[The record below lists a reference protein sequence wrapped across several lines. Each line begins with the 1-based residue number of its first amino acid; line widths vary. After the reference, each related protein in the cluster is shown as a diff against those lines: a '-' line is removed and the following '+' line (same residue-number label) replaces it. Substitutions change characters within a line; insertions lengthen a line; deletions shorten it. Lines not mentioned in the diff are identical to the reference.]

1 MVVAVMTARTFG
13 AEHFGN
19 AQLGDARRTK
29 RLVRVADRF
38 LAHPQGSLP
47 HKCQDPAMY
56 QALLGLL
63 TPEAVTHRAVLQP
76 HGNLTLQRMREH
88 AGTIVLAG
96 DITELDF
103 TAKKSLR
110 GQLGRIGDG
119 RGYGYECFNLLA
131 IRADT
136 GGVLGLANQVLFR
149 RRRVRRGERKAA
161 SRRRADRQSRL
172 WVRCHQDLPP
182 APAGRLWV
190 YVFDREGDTTEALDA
205 LGRQDKSYVIRS
217 HSNRRILLG
226 HAGSGPLA
234 KLHDHLRALPAAGR
248 REVRVPAQDGQPA
261 RQAVCGVAWAA
272 VRILPP
278 RQARGEHGR
287 EPLPVWALR
296 VWELQPPAGAKP
308 VEWLLLTNVAVTAE
322 AEAQQRLDWY
332 ELRWQAEELHKAQKT
347 GCGIEKP
354 QLRKAG
360 RLEPLLGLLSVV
372 AVGLLQ
378 LRDAA
383 RCAEAAARPATELFP
398 AVTVEVL
405 SRHRYGERRALSLR
419 EFLYALARLGGYQD
433 RPKAGPPGW
442 QVLWKG
448 WGELQPMVRG
458 ALLIRQEKAA
468 GHHASEKCDHL

>member
-1 MVVAVMTARTFG
+1 MVMAAVTERTFG
-13 AEHFGN
+13 AEHFGK
-19 AQLGDARRTK
+19 AQLGDVRRTR
-29 RLVRVADRF
+29 RLVRLADRF
-38 LAHPQGSLP
+38 FAHPHGSLP

-76 HGNLTLQRMREH
+76 HCDRTLQRMREH
-88 AGTIVLAG
+88 PGTVVLAG

-103 TAKKSLR
+103 TSRKSLR

-131 IRADT
+131 LRADT

-149 RRRVRRGERKAA
+149 RRRARRGESKAA

-172 WVRCHQDLPP
+172 WVRCHQELPA
-182 APAGRLWV
+182 APDGRHWV

-205 LGRQDKSYVIRS
+205 LGRQGKHYVIRS

-226 HAGSGPLA
+226 HEGSSPTA
-234 KLHDHLRALPAAGR
+234 KLHDHLRELPAASR

-272 VRILPP
+272 VRLLPP
-278 RQARGEHGR
+278 RQARGTHGR

-308 VEWLLLTNVAVTAE
+308 VHWLLLTNVAVA
-322 AEAQQRLDWY
+322 AAAAAQQRLDWY
-332 ELRWQAEELHKAQKT
+332 ELRWQVEELHKAQKT
-347 GCGIEKP
+347 GCSIEKP
-354 QLRKAG
+354 QLRRAG
-360 RLEPLLGLLSVV
+360 RLQPLLGLLSVV

-383 RCAEAAARPATELFP
+383 RCAEAAAGPATEVFP
-398 AVTVEVL
+398 TLAVEVL
-405 SRHRYGERRALSLR
+405 SRHRYGEPRELNLR

-448 WGELQPMVRG
+448 WGELQPMVQG
-458 ALLIRQEKAA
+458 ALLIRQDT
-468 GHHASEKCDHL
+468 GNHHAPKKCDHL

>member
-1 MVVAVMTARTFG
+1 MGPAAVKEWTFG
-13 AEHFGN
+13 KEHFGG
-19 AQLGDARRTK
+19 AQLGDLRRTR
-29 RLVRVADRF
+29 RLVRLADRF
-38 LAHPQGSLP
+38 LAHPHGSLP

-63 TPEAVTHRAVLQP
+63 RSADVTHAAVLQP
-76 HGNLTLQRMREH
+76 HRDLTLRRMQDH
-88 AGTIVLAG
+88 PGTLVLAG

-103 TAKKSLR
+103 TSKKSLR

-119 RGYGYECFNLLA
+119 HGYGYECFNLLA
-131 IRADT
+131 VRADT
-136 GGVLGLANQVLFR
+136 GAVLGLANQVLFR
-149 RRRVRRGERKAA
+149 RRRARPGESKAA

-172 WVRCHQDLPP
+172 WVRCHQDLPA
-182 APAGRLWV
+182 APDGRLWV

-205 LGRQDKSYVIRS
+205 LARQGKHYVIRS
-217 HSNRRILLG
+217 HSNRWVLLG
-226 HAGSGPLA
+226 HDGPGPKA
-234 KLHDHLRALPAAGR
+234 KLHDHLRALPATGGR
-248 REVRVPAQDGQPA
+248 VVPVPAQDGQPA
-261 RQAVCGVAWAA
+261 RRAACGLAWAA
-272 VRILPP
+272 VRIVPP
-278 RQARGEHGR
+278 RQPRGEHGQ

-296 VWELQPPAGAKP
+296 VWELQPPAGAEP

-322 AEAQQRLDWY
+322 VEAQQRLDWY

-354 QLRKAG
+354 QLRQAG

-383 RCAEAAARPATELFP
+383 RDEEAASRPAAAVFP
-398 AVTVEVL
+398 AVAVEVL
-405 SRHRYGERRALSLR
+405 SRHRYGGARELSMR

-448 WGELQPMVRG
+448 WGELQPMARG
-458 ALLIRQEKAA
+458 AALMRHETTEHCSTQ
-468 GHHASEKCDHL
+468 KCDHL

>member
-1 MVVAVMTARTFG
+1 MVLAAVTEQTFG

-19 AQLGDARRTK
+19 AQLGDARRTR

-63 TPEAVTHRAVLQP
+63 TPAAVTHRAVLGP
-76 HGNLTLQRMREH
+76 HCDLTLRRMRQH
-88 AGTIVLAG
+88 PGTVILAG

-103 TAKKSLR
+103 TSKKSLR

-131 IRADT
+131 LQADS

-149 RRRVRRGERKAA
+149 RRRARRGERKAA

-172 WVRCHQDLPP
+172 WVRCHQELPA
-182 APAGRLWV
+182 APDGRLWV
-190 YVFDREGDTTEALDA
+190 YVFDRAGDTTEALDA
-205 LGRQDKSYVIRS
+205 LGRQGKHYVIRS
-217 HSNRRILLG
+217 HSNRRLLLG
-226 HAGSGPLA
+226 HEGPSPTA

-248 REVRVPAQDGQPA
+248 RVVRVPAQDGQPA

-296 VWELQPPAGAKP
+296 VWELQPLAGAKP
-308 VEWLLLTNVAVTAE
+308 VEWLLLTNVAVAAE

-383 RCAEAAARPATELFP
+383 RCPEAAARQATEVFP
-398 AVTVEVL
+398 AVAVEVL
-405 SRHRYGERRALSLR
+405 SRHRYGEQRELNLR

-448 WGELQPMVRG
+448 WGELQPMVQG
-458 ALLIRQEKAA
+458 VTLVRQQTAE
-468 GHHASEKCDHL
+468 HRSPEKCDHL

>member
-1 MVVAVMTARTFG
+1 MVVAAVTARTFG
-13 AEHFGN
+13 HEHFGQ
-19 AQLGDARRTK
+19 AQLGDRRRTR

-76 HGNLTLQRMREH
+76 HYDRTLQRMREH
-88 AGTIVLAG
+88 PGSIVLAG

-131 IRADT
+131 VGADT
-136 GGVLGLANQVLFR
+136 GGVFGLANQVLFR
-149 RRRVRRGERKAA
+149 RRRARKGESKAA

-172 WVRCHQDLPP
+172 WVRCHQDLPA
-182 APAGRLWV
+182 APAGRQWV

-205 LGRQDKSYVIRS
+205 LGRQGKQYVLRS

-226 HAGSGPLA
+226 HTGPGPQA
-234 KLHDHLRALPAAGR
+234 KLHDHLRTLPAVGR

-272 VRILPP
+272 VQILPP

-287 EPLPVWALR
+287 EPLLVWGLR
-296 VWELQPPAGAKP
+296 VWELQPPPGAKP
-308 VEWLLLTNVAVTAE
+308 VEWLLLTNIAVATE

-332 ELRWQAEELHKAQKT
+332 ELRWQVEELHKAQKT

-383 RCAEAAARPATELFP
+383 RAAEAASRPATEVFP
-398 AVTVEVL
+398 AVAVEVL
-405 SRHRYGERRALSLR
+405 SRQRYGERRALTLR

-448 WGELQPMVRG
+448 WGELQPMVQG
-458 ALLIRQEKAA
+458 ALLMRPEKTA

>member
-1 MVVAVMTARTFG
+1 MVVALVTAQTFG
-13 AEHFGN
+13 AEHFGK
-19 AQLGDARRTK
+19 AQLGDRRRTR

-63 TPEAVTHRAVLQP
+63 TAEAVTHRAVLQP
-76 HGNLTLQRMREH
+76 HCDRTLQGMREYP
-88 AGTIVLAG
+88 GTVVLAG

-103 TAKKSLR
+103 TSKKSLR

-136 GGVLGLANQVLFR
+136 GAVLGLANQVLFR
-149 RRRVRRGERKAA
+149 RRRVRKGERKAT

-172 WVRCHQDLPP
+172 WVRCHQDLPA
-182 APAGRLWV
+182 APDGRQWV

-205 LGRQDKSYVIRS
+205 LGRQGKHYVIRS

-226 HAGSGPLA
+226 HEGASRTA
-234 KLHDHLRALPAAGR
+234 KLHDQLRALPAAGR

-296 VWELQPPAGAKP
+296 VWELQPPAGVKP
-308 VEWLLLTNVAVTAE
+308 VEWLLLTNVAVAAE

-347 GCGIEKP
+347 GCNIEKP
-354 QLRKAG
+354 QLRRAG

-372 AVGLLQ
+372 AIGLLQ

-383 RCAEAAARPATELFP
+383 RQQEAASRPATEVFP
-398 AVTVEVL
+398 AIAVDVL
-405 SRHRYGERRALSLR
+405 SRHRYGQPRDLSVR

-448 WGELQPMVRG
+448 WGELQPMVQG
-458 ALLIRQEKAA
+458 ALLMRPEKTAD
-468 GHHASEKCDHL
+468 HHASKKCDHL

>member
-1 MVVAVMTARTFG
+1 MVVAVVTEQTFG
-13 AEHFGN
+13 AEHFGK
-19 AQLGDARRTK
+19 AQLGDARRTR
-29 RLVRVADRF
+29 RLVRLADRF

-63 TPEAVTHRAVLQP
+63 SPEAVTHRAVLQP
-76 HGNLTLQRMREH
+76 HCDRTLQRMREH
-88 AGTIVLAG
+88 SGTVVVAG

-103 TAKKSLR
+103 TSRKSLR

-131 IRADT
+131 IRADS
-136 GGVLGLANQVLFR
+136 GGVLGLANQLLFR
-149 RRRVRRGERKAA
+149 RRRVRRRERKAS

-172 WVRCHQDLPP
+172 WVRCHQDLPA
-182 APAGRLWV
+182 APEGRLWV

-205 LGRQDKSYVIRS
+205 LGRQGKHYVIRS
-217 HSNRRILLG
+217 HCNRRIQLG
-226 HAGSGPLA
+226 HEGPGPLA
-234 KLHDHLRALPAAGR
+234 KLHDHLRALPAAGQ
-248 REVRVPAQDGQPA
+248 REIRVPAQHGQPA
-261 RQAVCGVAWAA
+261 RPAVCGVAWAA

-296 VWELQPPAGAKP
+296 VWELQPPAGAQP
-308 VEWLLLTNVAVTAE
+308 VEWLLLTNVAVATE
-322 AEAQQRLDWY
+322 ADAQQRLHWY
-332 ELRWQAEELHKAQKT
+332 ELRWQVEELHKAQKT
-347 GCGIEKP
+347 GCAIEKP
-354 QLRKAG
+354 QLRKAS
-360 RLEPLLGLLSVV
+360 RLQPLLGLLSVV

-383 RCAEAAARPATELFP
+383 RQEQAAARKATEVFP
-398 AVTVEVL
+398 AVAVEVL
-405 SRHRYGERRALSLR
+405 SRHRYGEPRDLTLR

-458 ALLIRQEKAA
+458 ALLIRPEKTPA
-468 GHHASEKCDHL
+468 HHASEKCDHL

>member
-1 MVVAVMTARTFG
+1 MVAAVTERTFG
-13 AEHFGN
+13 EEHFGD
-19 AQLGDARRTK
+19 AQLGDVRRTR
-29 RLVRVADRF
+29 RLVRLADRF

-63 TPEAVTHRAVLQP
+63 RPAEVSHHAVLRP
-76 HGNLTLQRMREH
+76 HCALTVQRMREYP
-88 AGTIVLAG
+88 GTVVLPG

-103 TAKKSLR
+103 TSKKSLR
-110 GQLGRIGDG
+110 GQVGRIGDG

-131 IRADT
+131 VRADS
-136 GGVLGLANQVLFR
+136 GGVLGLANQILFR
-149 RRRVRRGERKAA
+149 RRRVRKGERKAA

-172 WVRCHQDLPP
+172 WVRCHQELPA
-182 APAGRLWV
+182 APEGRLWV

-205 LGRQDKSYVIRS
+205 LHRQGKHYVIRS

-226 HAGSGPLA
+226 HEGPGPTA
-234 KLHDHLRALPAAGR
+234 KLHDHLRALSAAGQR
-248 REVRVPAQDGQPA
+248 VVRVPAQDGQPA
-261 RQAVCGVAWAA
+261 REAVCGVAWAA
-272 VRILPP
+272 VRLLPP
-278 RQARGEHGR
+278 RQPRGEHGH

-296 VWELQPPAGAKP
+296 VWERQPPAGAKP
-308 VEWLLLTNVAVTAE
+308 VEWLLVSNVAVAAE
-322 AEAQQRLDWY
+322 ADAQQRLDWY

-347 GCGIEKP
+347 GCAIEKP
-354 QLRKAG
+354 QLRQAG

-383 RCAEAAARPATELFP
+383 RCAEAAARPATEVFP
-398 AVTVEVL
+398 AVAVEVL
-405 SRHRYGERRALSLR
+405 SRHRYGEPRELNLR
-419 EFLYALARLGGYQD
+419 EFLVALARLGGYQD

-448 WGELQPMVRG
+448 WGELQPMVQG
-458 ALLIRQEKAA
+458 AILIRQETVK
-468 GHHASEKCDHL
+468 HHSPEKCDHL